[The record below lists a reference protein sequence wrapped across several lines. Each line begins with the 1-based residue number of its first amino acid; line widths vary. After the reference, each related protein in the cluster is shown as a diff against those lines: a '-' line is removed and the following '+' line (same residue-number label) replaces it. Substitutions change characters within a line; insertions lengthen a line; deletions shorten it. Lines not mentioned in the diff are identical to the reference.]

1 PYAEQIMQCVGLMLS
16 SGLPCFRGETLK
28 RLCDRFQLDRNE
40 RRAADFMI
48 EKINHSFGNK
58 RTVWYD
64 SFQKATN

>member
-1 PYAEQIMQCVGLMLS
+1 MLG

-28 RLCDRFQLDRNE
+28 RLRDRFQLDRNE

-48 EKINHSFGNK
+48 EKINQSFENK

-64 SFQKATN
+64 SFQKATNGKLFFFKKKLM